1 MVTQEDA
8 LTLAT
13 AIVQICA
20 IDGLKLDVKA
30 VADALLTCHA
40 HADRH
45 DHTDCEVVA
54 LMHREADAQGVVLRG
69 HRP

>member
-20 IDGLKLDVKA
+20 VDGLKLDVKA
-30 VADALLTCHA
+30 VADALVTCHA
-40 HADRH
+40 HSDNHTH
-45 DHTDCEVVA
+45 DACDVVS
-54 LMHREADAQGVVLRG
+54 LIHREAGAQGIMLRG